1 MVKKNNADGV
11 FLLFFH
17 FSIPTISKEEK
28 LRAVETKSI
37 MGIEGLEAGTSQAVW
52 KLLQVI

>member
-1 MVKKNNADGV
+1 MVF

-17 FSIPTISKEEK
+17 FSIPPISKVEK